1 MEEEF
6 YPMPQFVQLEVSDVV
21 GVAQW
26 YKDALGFRSVF
37 DGPVGPDGKPFI
49 VHLRRDKYQD
59 LLLVPLRPGQQA
71 QPSPTLSINFQPGEV
86 SVAALSQSAQKA
98 GTARIEG
105 PVERPWNVRELT
117 VYDPDGNIIKFSER
131 LDVNKTF
138 DEVMDGMKPK
148 N

>member
-1 MEEEF
+1 MEEF
-6 YPMPQFVQLEVSDVV
+6 YPMPLFVQLEVSDVV
-21 GVAQW
+21 EVARW
-26 YKDALGFRSVF
+26 YKEALGFRSVF

-49 VHLRRDKYQD
+49 VHLRKDRYQD
-59 LLLVPLRPGQQA
+59 LLLVPVGPGQVV
-71 QPSPTLSINFQPGEV
+71 QPSPTLSINFNPGDV
-86 SVAALSQSAQKA
+86 TVAELFQSAQKA
-98 GTARIEG
+98 GTTRIEG